1 MNENPQINPN
11 QRALLVTSL
20 STIIF
25 GGLGAFFTYR
35 GHGGQGLGVT
45 LFVLLPLI
53 NGIVAAWYVP
63 TRRATLLATAVPIV
77 VCFVMLFF
85 LGWEG
90 LVCILLVTPV
100 ALLMSLIGAL
110 IGKALRKWRQPPK
123 QSLKCYAFVS
133 LLLVTS
139 NYAETEWFLK
149 QHTNDVVTEK
159 MIPGRIEKVWANLVE
174 IDHLG
179 APKPFLMNIGL
190 PIPLSCTMTGSGV
203 GATRTCHFQKG
214 DMVQRIEQW
223 TPPTHFSISIQD
235 VTLPGRKWLGFL
247 GAQYSLREIDGQTL
261 VTRTT
266 TVSSWLRPIWYWSIF
281 EKLALD
287 LEHEYLLE
295 SLRMRTRKINPL

>member
-1 MNENPQINPN
+1 MPANQQINPG
-11 QRALLVTSL
+11 QRALLVSCL
-20 STIIF
+20 STLIF

-45 LFVLLPLI
+45 LFILLPLI

-63 TRRATLLATAVPIV
+63 TQRATLLAAGVPIV

-90 LVCILLVTPV
+90 LVCILLVTPI
-100 ALLMSLIGAL
+100 ALLMSLLGAL
-110 IGKALRKWRQPPK
+110 LGKWLRTWRAPPQ
-123 QSLKCYAFVS
+123 QSLKCYALVS
-133 LLLVTS
+133 LFLITS
-139 NYAETEWFLK
+139 NYAETEWFLR

-159 MIPGRIEKVWANLVE
+159 LIAGRIEDVWANLVR

-179 APKPFLMNIGL
+179 APKPFLMRIGL
-190 PIPLSCTMTGSGV
+190 PIPLSCSLEGDGV
-203 GATRTCHFQKG
+203 GATRTCHFQAG

-223 TPPTHFSISIQD
+223 TPPNHFSISIQN

-247 GAQYSLREIDGQTL
+247 GAQYTLQQIDGQIL

-287 LEHEYLLE
+287 MEHEYLLE
-295 SLRMRTRKINPL
+295 SLKRNVEAES